1 MWVSSSF
8 VIPRRR
14 RPAGPITGSAGAGVD
29 GLVVVD
35 LSAEEDEQLCLPAL
49 KGRLRF
55 YRARHATKDDLRDP
69 GPPRGRPI
77 LL

>member
-49 KGRLRF
+49 
-55 YRARHATKDDLRDP
+55 
-69 GPPRGRPI
+69 